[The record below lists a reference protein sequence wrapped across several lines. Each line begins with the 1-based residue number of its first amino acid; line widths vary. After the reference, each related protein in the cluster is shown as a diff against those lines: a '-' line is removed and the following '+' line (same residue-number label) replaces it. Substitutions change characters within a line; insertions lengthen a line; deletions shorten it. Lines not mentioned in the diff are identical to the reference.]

1 MPGCPAAGVDL
12 MYQGLG
18 SRSIGLC
25 TVPLSAACDP
35 TGGGRGGWLTVCLLT
50 PRHWPR
56 LGLRVFVSSLFTAA
70 SLMGSGTCEP
80 GGGLTLQQASRLA
93 RGGIHLPA
101 CCAEVTPRA
110 LPYICK
116 CGCEE
121 RCEALPRTEVP
132 APTPPGAPS
141 DTLSAAE

>member
-1 MPGCPAAGVDL
+1 

-56 LGLRVFVSSLFTAA
+56 LGLRVFVSSHFTAA

-80 GGGLTLQQASRLA
+80 GGGADPA
-93 RGGIHLPA
+93 AGITAGAGRDP
-101 CCAEVTPRA
+101 
-110 LPYICK
+110 
-116 CGCEE
+116 
-121 RCEALPRTEVP
+121 
-132 APTPPGAPS
+132 PTC
-141 DTLSAAE
+141 LLC